1 MFHQLENS
9 LTNNEPTK
17 DYNNNNNKNNDSN
30 NSNNNN
36 NNNNNNYLTPGPF
49 HDSSST
55 SRCAFQRLS
64 QNPQWLTRKTQR
76 QMAERKSPPNCAP
89 FRPTLEWWLWNTEI
103 DISLKECYSNR
114 RAAHCKKINQITFYE
129 VSKPELSR
137 IQREARCRPLCIRCR
152 PMPLLWKLE
161 GINENY

>member
-9 LTNNEPTK
+9 LTINEPTK
-17 DYNNNNNKNNDSN
+17 GY

-36 NNNNNNYLTPGPF
+36 NNDSNNNNNYLTPGPF

-76 QMAERKSPPNCAP
+76 QMAERKSLPNYAP
-89 FRPTLEWWLWNTEI
+89 FRPPLEWWLWNTEI

-114 RAAHCKKINQITFYE
+114 RAAHCKKSTRSHSMKYQNQNCQEFNAKQDVGRFAYD
-129 VSKPELSR
+129 VGRCLCYGNSKESTKT
-137 IQREARCRPLCIRCR
+137 IS
-152 PMPLLWKLE
+152 
-161 GINENY
+161 